1 MRPSVLGLLVAG
13 TCLVGCAGHKAAGP
27 VAPTTAPPAAAD
39 SGTPDGASAQ
49 VPAIAQDFGED
60 PRSEA
65 RDGRWISAA
74 TQSDFMLSGSSQQAF
89 GVWIDVPHAAATGHV
104 PTALTLAIDTS
115 GSMSGEKIE
124 HAREAARR
132 LVDEMEDGD
141 QLSIVTFD
149 DRGRVRMSPTTVDPV
164 SRGQALAVIEEL
176 GANGG
181 TAMHEGLKVAES
193 QMWNTPDTHMVRRLV
208 VISDGKATEGPTSPE
223 AMGQVAE
230 VGLQR
235 GIQVSSIGVG
245 LDYDESTLN
254 ALAIR
259 SSGRLYHVE
268 HAEQLPGII
277 EQEVA
282 LLEST
287 AATDVE
293 VELVAA
299 PGVRLLG
306 TDSARMEWRGE
317 SLFVP
322 VGAVFQGQQRELLVR
337 ALVDDAREGTK
348 VLASVRLH
356 FRDPDE
362 DGLRRVQET
371 VLRATVTDDASLVA
385 AHANSR
391 TETLIAMREASMF
404 AQQASAQANRGD
416 LDEADAQLAIA
427 EQKLEQQA
435 RRAKTK
441 ADRDRATR
449 SAEKISKQRR
459 SISSAKKKPAAAR
472 AKDSR
477 KLSLE
482 LNDDAMDAM
491 GF

>member
-1 MRPSVLGLLVAG
+1 MRPSILGLLVAG
-13 TCLVGCAGHKAAGP
+13 TCLVGCAGQRAAGP
-27 VAPTTAPPAAAD
+27 VAPTSAPSTTVAASPGDAAQLPAL
-39 SGTPDGASAQ
+39 
-49 VPAIAQDFGED
+49 AQDPGPSSAPEI
-60 PRSEA
+60 

-74 TQSDFMLSGSSQQAF
+74 TQSDFMLAGSTQQSF
-89 GVWIDVPHAAATGHV
+89 GVWIDVPQGAIVGHV

-115 GSMSGEKIE
+115 GSMSGDKIE

-132 LVDEMEDGD
+132 LVEQMEDGD

-149 DRGRVRMSPTTVDPV
+149 DRGRVRMEPTTVDPL
-164 SRGQALAVIEEL
+164 SRRQALAVIEEL

-181 TAMHEGLKVAES
+181 TAMFEGLKVAES
-193 QMWNTPDTHMVRRLV
+193 QMWTTPDTHLVRRLV
-208 VISDGKATEGPTSPE
+208 VISDGKATEGPTSPDD
-223 AMGQVAE
+223 MGRVAE

-277 EQEVA
+277 EREVA

-306 TDSARMEWRGE
+306 TDSARMEWHND
-317 SLFVP
+317 SLVVP
-322 VGAVFQGQQRELLVR
+322 VGAVFRGQQRELLVR
-337 ALVDDAREGTK
+337 AMVDDAREGTK

-356 FRDPDE
+356 FRDPGE

-391 TETLIAMREASMF
+391 TETLIAMREASAF
-404 AQQASAQANRGD
+404 AQQASARANAGD
-416 LDEADAQLAIA
+416 LDEADQQLALA
-427 EQKLEQQA
+427 ERKLEEQA
-435 RRAKTK
+435 QRATTT
-441 ADRDRATR
+441 ADRDRAQR
-449 SAEKISKQRR
+449 SAERISSQRR
-459 SISSAKKKPAAAR
+459 SISKAKKKPAAAR